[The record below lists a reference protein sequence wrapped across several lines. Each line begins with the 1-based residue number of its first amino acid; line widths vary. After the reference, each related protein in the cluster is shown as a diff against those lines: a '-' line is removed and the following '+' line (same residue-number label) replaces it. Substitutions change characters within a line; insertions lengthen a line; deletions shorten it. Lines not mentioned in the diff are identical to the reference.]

1 VLHPLARSSAVSPLL
16 ARTMGNVNLCKE
28 TTVVEE
34 PTKVKNQPITGKG
47 GVLQLPSG
55 CKVRACVVAYDY
67 HGYGANAE
75 ATPRLGCVRDGVRF
89 AKMAKDAG
97 AEVSEFYDRQGMEKA
112 GDQKGFPTKAAV
124 LDELRRIG
132 RETTENDAFVF
143 YFAGHGISKARQVEE
158 GLEEMMVFMEP
169 TGRPSYLV
177 EAEMAAVLSEAFPKE
192 AHVLLVTDCFHNG
205 NLCDLSWPMLAGR
218 PIVHLAAIKDAKQ
231 IPSLP
236 FKEEPSAFTTAIL
249 EAVQQTSEDADLQE
263 FSVVQV
269 YNKALELYNAR
280 FEEGEE
286 KPALAFDRTTSF
298 DPDTFRWVLMPPPG
312 WTVNDPLDAPQQ
324 QGGLS
329 MFACVR

>member
-1 VLHPLARSSAVSPLL
+1 
-16 ARTMGNVNLCKE
+16 MGNVSLCQEK
-28 TTVVEE
+28 TAVEE
-34 PTKVKNQPITGKG
+34 PTKVKNQTVTGKG

-97 AEVSEFYDRQGMEKA
+97 AEVSEFYDRPDMNKA
-112 GDQKGFPTKAAV
+112 GDQKKSLGFPTKTAV
-124 LDELRRIG
+124 LEELRRIG
-132 RETTENDAFVF
+132 SETTESDAFVF
-143 YFAGHGISKARQVEE
+143 YFAGHGISKPREVEE
-158 GLEEMMVFMEP
+158 GQEEMMVFMEP

-192 AHVLLVTDCFHNG
+192 AHVLFVTDCFHNG
-205 NLCDLSWPMLAGR
+205 NLCDLSWPVLAGR

-231 IPSLP
+231 IPAPARGKGRDYIP

-249 EAVQQTSEDADLQE
+249 EAVQQTAEAGMDDAASQDV
-263 FSVVQV
+263 SVVQI
-269 YNKALELYNAR
+269 YNKVLELCNSR
-280 FEEGEE
+280 FEEGQDR
-286 KPALAFDRTTSF
+286 PDFVFDRTTSF
-298 DPDTFRWVLMPPPG
+298 DPDTFRWVLTPPPG
-312 WTVNDPLDAPQQ
+312 WSVNDPLDASKQE
-324 QGGLS
+324 GLS